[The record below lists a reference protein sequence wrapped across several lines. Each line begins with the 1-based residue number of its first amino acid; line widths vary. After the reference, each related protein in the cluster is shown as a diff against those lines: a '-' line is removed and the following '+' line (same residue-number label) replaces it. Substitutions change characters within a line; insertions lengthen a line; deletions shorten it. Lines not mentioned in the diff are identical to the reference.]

1 MFDRSETGL
10 QSCDP
15 EVLTGLSQCIAKVLV
30 ELGCVAFVEQR
41 ITNWESLRTLP
52 ALPLHSTGGRCVG
65 KNRQRILSVSSYFGE
80 TLEQCRP
87 TFAT

>member
-10 QSCDP
+10 QSCDA
-15 EVLTGLSQCIAKVLV
+15 EVLTGLS

-41 ITNWESLRTLP
+41 ITNWESLRALP
-52 ALPLHSTGGRCVG
+52 AMPLHSTGGRCVG
-65 KNRQRILSVSSYFGE
+65 KYRQRILSVSSYFGE